1 VNINEYISG
10 GAVENYVLGLL
21 SEAERQEFEQLCL
34 VHPELRAAREAFE
47 LALEKQILQGAVPPP
62 AELKK
67 QITDKI
73 FLQPKAA
80 PPTAAVKKIPWRRW
94 AVAASLVLL
103 AGSIWWNMKLLS
115 ENRILNEHLG
125 KARDTIGR
133 LVADAAVLQ
142 KEGIKMVGLGGT
154 ANSPHSFA
162 TVYWDTTSHD
172 VYLLVN
178 NLPRPASDE
187 QYQLWA
193 ILKSGNQLQPVDLG
207 FIEISEKPLQ
217 LYRMKNAREA
227 QAFAITLE
235 RKDDNDPGPNLQRI
249 YVMGNL

>member
-1 VNINEYISG
+1 MNINEYISSG
-10 GAVENYVLGLL
+10 VVENYVLGLL

-47 LALEKQILQGAVPPP
+47 LALEKQMLQDAVPPP
-62 AELKK
+62 GELKT
-67 QITDKI
+67 QIAQKI
-73 FLQPKAA
+73 FSQQTASPPAA
-80 PPTAAVKKIPWRRW
+80 AIKKIPWGRW
-94 AVAASLVLL
+94 AVAASVVLL
-103 AGSIWWNMKLLS
+103 AGSIWWNMKLQS
-115 ENRILNEHLG
+115 ENRILNEQLG